1 MDSVVKP
8 VALYGVEIWGY
19 RRRERIEKLQGKFV
33 KMALGLARN
42 TPDYIWKLEAGKRS
56 VEIETRKR
64 EAKYI
69 VEMLK
74 MKEDRWPKVCLREE
88 IRAII
93 NRNPSQW
100 GRERV
105 EMEGSTD
112 IIGRRTETKRTGH
125 TRRLGESG

>member
-1 MDSVVKP
+1 M
-8 VALYGVEIWGY
+8 
-19 RRRERIEKLQGKFV
+19 
-33 KMALGLARN
+33 
-42 TPDYIWKLEAGKRS
+42 
-56 VEIETRKR
+56 EIETRKR
-64 EAKYI
+64 AAKYI

-112 IIGRRTETKRTGH
+112 IIGRRTETKRRTGH